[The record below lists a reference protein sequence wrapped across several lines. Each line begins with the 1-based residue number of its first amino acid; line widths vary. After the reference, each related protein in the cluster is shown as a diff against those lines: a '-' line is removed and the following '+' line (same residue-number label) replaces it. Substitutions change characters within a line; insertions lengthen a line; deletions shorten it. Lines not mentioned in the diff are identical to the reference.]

1 MLDKDELEA
10 LESDLLLEALYRR
23 YGYDFRNYAQATAR
37 RRIKLLAKE
46 TQSSSISALTERV
59 LHESDFYRK
68 VLNYMSITV
77 SEMFRDPGFFLALR
91 QKVIPFLKT
100 FPYIKVW
107 HAGCST
113 GEEVYSLAILLHEEG
128 LYERST
134 IYATDF
140 NEEALQ
146 TARQGI
152 YSVEKIKA
160 FTQNYEK
167 SGGCSS
173 FSDYYHARYEF
184 AIINQ
189 ALKKQIT
196 FANHNLVTDNVFS
209 EVHLLICR
217 NVLIYFNK
225 ALQSRALALFDSSL
239 IYGGFLCLGSK
250 ESPDFSELGSHFS
263 CVDRRWRI
271 YQYKHPG

>member
-10 LESDLLLEALYRR
+10 LESDLLLEAIYRR
-23 YGYDFRNYAQATAR
+23 YGYDFRNYAQASTR

-46 TQSSSISALTERV
+46 TQSSTISALTEKV
-59 LHESDFYRK
+59 LHEPDFFRR

-77 SEMFRDPGFFLALR
+77 SEMFRDPDFFLVLR

-113 GEEVYSLAILLHEEG
+113 GEEVYSLAILLYEEG

-140 NEEALQ
+140 NELALQ

-152 YSVEKIKA
+152 YPVEKIKA
-160 FTQNYEK
+160 FTRNYER
-167 SGGCSS
+167 SGGSSS
-173 FSDYYHARYEF
+173 FSDYYHACYES

-196 FANHNLVTDNVFS
+196 FANHNLVTDSVFS
-209 EVHLLICR
+209 EVHLLMCR

-225 ALQSRALALFDSSL
+225 SLQSRALTLFSNSL

-250 ESPDFSELGSHFS
+250 ESLDFSEFDEHFS
-263 CVDRRWRI
+263 CFDRRQRI
-271 YQYKHPG
+271 YQYKHPD